1 MGMRATIN
9 KSTSNFVLMFGRN
22 ISIIVCF
29 PYGYTKP
36 ISLTPICQHG
46 YAQDIME
53 NTSEPNEKVENV
65 DPTTPQTGEIK
76 PTEPMGEPAPTTSS
90 ITPTIETPTEPSVI
104 TPTETPPETPTVIT
118 PEVQSLTP
126 TPALSEPTEAAAST
140 PPLTTD
146 TTETPTPE
154 SMPAT
159 ILPTPPSS
167 GRPRLKLIMVAA
179 LSLVVLA
186 AASVG
191 SYLVG
196 KHNAKPME
204 STTSTTTSM
213 AIPAGATIIEKCQPG
228 LGTQYVLPK
237 NIPDGPVYNVYKGK
251 VIGIEYMSDLATLSK
266 IGTIIGNLPLYGQK
280 YDHINIMSMAAHAGY
295 PTAHY
300 QVDVMMVPDAT
311 AAKITCG
318 SSSSSMSSSS
328 SSSDTMDS
336 SSTSKM

>member
-1 MGMRATIN
+1 
-9 KSTSNFVLMFGRN
+9 
-22 ISIIVCF
+22 
-29 PYGYTKP
+29 
-36 ISLTPICQHG
+36 
-46 YAQDIME
+46 ME

-65 DPTTPQTGEIK
+65 DPTTSQTGEIK
-76 PTEPMGEPAPTTSS
+76 PTEPVSEPAPTTSS
-90 ITPTIETPTEPSVI
+90 ITPTVETPAEPTVI
-104 TPTETPPETPTVIT
+104 TPTETPAETPAVIT
-118 PEVQSLTP
+118 PEVQSL
-126 TPALSEPTEAAAST
+126 AST
-140 PPLTTD
+140 PAVSEPEVPTSTPPAATD
-146 TTETPTPE
+146 VSDGPIPE
-154 SMPAT
+154 SMPT
-159 ILPTPPSS
+159 TTPTPPSS
-167 GRPRLKLIMVAA
+167 DRSRLKLIMVAV

-196 KHNAKPME
+196 KHNAKTMT
-204 STTSTTTSM
+204 STTNTTTSM
-213 AIPAGATIIEKCQPG
+213 AIPAGATIIEKCAPG

-237 NIPDGPVYNVYKGK
+237 NIPDGPVYNVYQGK

-280 YDHINIMSMAAHAGY
+280 YDHINIMSMAAHSGY

-311 AAKITCG
+311 AAKITCD
-318 SSSSSMSSSS
+318 SSSSSMSGSS